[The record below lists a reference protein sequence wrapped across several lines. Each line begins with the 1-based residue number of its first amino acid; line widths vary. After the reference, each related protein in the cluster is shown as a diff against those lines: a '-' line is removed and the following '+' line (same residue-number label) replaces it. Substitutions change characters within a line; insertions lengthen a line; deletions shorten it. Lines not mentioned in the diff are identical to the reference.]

1 MLDIYARKRVSKA
14 VDPIARLARR
24 LKLSPS
30 AITVLGLVIS
40 VTGAVLVG
48 AGELAWGCGVIG
60 FGAALDVLDGV
71 LARLTGKE
79 SRRGALLDTFTDR
92 LGEVAMWTGLVYYLS
107 ERAESLL
114 TVTAAVG
121 MAGSLLIPFLRA
133 KAESVDVSGMGGVM
147 GRAERII
154 VFCLGVGLE
163 GFGLPTLE
171 TAVWLLTGLV
181 WFTAGQR
188 FVRTWRQIG

>member
-24 LKLSPS
+24 IGLRPS
-30 AITVLGLVIS
+30 AITILGLLIS
-40 VTGAVLVG
+40 IVGAVLVG
-48 AGELAWGCGVIG
+48 AGELAWGCGTLG

-71 LARLTGKE
+71 LARLIGSE
-79 SRRGALLDTFTDR
+79 SKRGALLDTFTDR

-114 TVTAAVG
+114 TVIAVVG

-133 KAESVDVSGMGGVM
+133 KAENAEVSGMGGLM

-154 VFCLGVGLE
+154 VFCVGIGLE
-163 GFGLPTLE
+163 GFGLPTME
-171 TAVWLLTGLV
+171 TTIWALAALV
-181 WFTAGQR
+181 WFTAAQR
-188 FVRTWRQIG
+188 FVRTWRQID